1 MKIGI
6 VRLSSLG
13 DVVLATSVL
22 KGLREAYPGSEI
34 VFVVR
39 SRYVDVFK
47 NNSYLNR
54 VIEWGENEPFSTL
67 LKKVRR
73 ERFDVLID
81 LHATQ
86 RSRSISAFSG
96 ARRVV
101 RYRKGHLSRR
111 ISVLRKKRP
120 PAKHVIERYLEA
132 VSVLGVRD
140 LSPVPVIYPGLE
152 EMEWA
157 REFLGRRGYSGGQL
171 IGLAP
176 GARRATKMWP
186 AEKYGALAGIMES
199 TGSLRIVVVG
209 DERDRPVVASVLEGG
224 SRVIDAVGE
233 TDLSRLAALLSQCDL
248 LVSND
253 SGPVHVAAAVRTPV
267 VAIFGPTVEE
277 FGFAPYGE
285 GNRVVSKELYC
296 RPCSLHGTKNCPEG
310 HFRCMEEIEPE
321 EIFRVVTDLLRK

>member
-22 KGLREAYPGSEI
+22 KGLRGAHPGSEI
-34 VFVVR
+34 VFIVR
-39 SRYVDVFK
+39 SGYVDVFK

-54 VIEWGENEPFSTL
+54 VLEWAEDEPFRVL
-67 LKKVRR
+67 LANVRN

-111 ISVLRKKRP
+111 LSVLRKKRP
-120 PAKHVIERYLEA
+120 PMKHVVERYLEA
-132 VSVLGVRD
+132 VAILGVRD
-140 LSPVPVIYPGLE
+140 ISPAPVMYPGAE
-152 EMEWA
+152 DMEWA
-157 REFLGRRGYSGGQL
+157 ESFLVGRGYSGGPL
-171 IGLAP
+171 VGIAP

-186 AEKYGALAGIMES
+186 AEKYGALAGIFES
-199 TGSLRIVVVG
+199 AGSARAVVVG
-209 DERDRPVVASVLEGG
+209 DEHDRPAGTRVLEGG
-224 SRVIDAVGE
+224 RGVIDAVGE
-233 TDLSRLAALLSQCDL
+233 TDVARLAALLSRCDL

-253 SGPVHVAAAVRTPV
+253 SGPVHVAVAVRTPV
-267 VAIFGPTVEE
+267 LAIFGPTVEE
-277 FGFAPYGE
+277 FGFVPYGE
-285 GNRVVSKELYC
+285 GNRAVSKELYC
-296 RPCSLHGTKNCPEG
+296 RPCSLHGTKECSEG

-321 EIFRVVTDLLRK
+321 EIFRLAKELLRK